1 MAAPLRSFS
10 LADMDRIPAPTPVG
24 TLDGPLH
31 FNAVVTPHRSLSRK
45 GFMIVMSLMIAMNF
59 TAGMIFLLEGAWPI
73 FGFCV
78 LDVVLV
84 WWAFRANYRAARA
97 HETVQLSDSELRIRR
112 VDQRGRAQ
120 AFSFQPYWVRLD
132 LVENADESTNLYL
145 RSHGKSVE
153 LAHVL
158 SPPERLQFARALQA
172 ALRKLKN

>member
-1 MAAPLRSFS
+1 
-10 LADMDRIPAPTPVG
+10 MDRTPATEPADRPQT
-24 TLDGPLH
+24 PLH

-45 GFMIVMSLMIAMNF
+45 GFVIVMSLMIVLNF

-73 FGFCV
+73 FAFCV
-78 LDVVLV
+78 LDLVLV

-97 HETVQLSDSELRIRR
+97 HETVQLSDDELLVRR
-112 VDQRGRAQ
+112 VDQHGRIK

-132 LVENADESTNLYL
+132 LVENNDESTNLYL
-145 RSHGKSVE
+145 RSHGKSLE

-158 SPPERLQFARALQA
+158 SPPERLQFARALQT